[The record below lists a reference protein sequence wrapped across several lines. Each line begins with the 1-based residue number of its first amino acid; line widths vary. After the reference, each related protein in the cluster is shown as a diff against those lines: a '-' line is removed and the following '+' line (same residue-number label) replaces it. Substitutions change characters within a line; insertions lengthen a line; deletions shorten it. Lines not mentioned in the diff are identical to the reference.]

1 MPSRKIEDCVPI
13 LQKCW
18 RDGSKAFAALNPD
31 LPQPLIT
38 CTYRTPQEQLDL
50 YAQGRTKP
58 GGIVTQIKRGG
69 KHNSYPS
76 KAFDIAFKTREGKLD
91 WSPKLFEKFANIVA
105 IQYPEVEWG
114 GRWKSFKDMP
124 HFQV

>member
-1 MPSRKIEDCVPI
+1 MPSRKIEDCVEI

-18 RDGSKAFAALNPD
+18 NDASLAFAKLNPE
-31 LPQPLIT
+31 LPQPFIT

-58 GGIVTQIKRGG
+58 GAKVTQIKKGG
-69 KHNSYPS
+69 KHNEYPS
-76 KAFDIAFKTREGKLD
+76 KAFDIAFKTRSGQLD
-91 WSPKLFEKFANIVA
+91 WSPKLFEAFANIVA
-105 IQYPEVEWG
+105 IQHPEVQWG
-114 GRWKSFKDMP
+114 GDWAKFKDLP